1 MIGTLK
7 SHTDFKTKQLLKK
20 PTQQH
25 EILHAK
31 NAHQDLLG
39 SFCKS
44 LKKIL
49 EAEIC
54 CFIIPQNAWN
64 TLYFLI
70 IGLLHNILK
79 FLTKGIKRLSTDL
92 ALLF

>member
-25 EILHAK
+25 AK

-39 SFCKS
+39 SFCES

-54 CFIIPQNAWN
+54 CFIIPQNAWK

-79 FLTKGIKRLSTDL
+79 FLTKGFKKLSTDL